1 MRFREGVLS
10 TPSLLEI
17 SMKKIELETI
27 LNNPGKPVVIE
38 FWAGWCGPCR
48 AMERNLEKVA
58 GEFAGT
64 VELIRINVDED
75 VEIAQGLKIYAIPT
89 MIAYKDGRELFRRT
103 GSQNLESLR
112 SIFQSALNGV
122 VEVKS
127 GISPTTRML
136 RLLSGF
142 GLIVIGL
149 LIGINFPLVIVGA
162 LIAFWGV
169 YDRCPIYNSIKS
181 WIKTKTSMNGL
192 ENNPTE

>member
-1 MRFREGVLS
+1 
-10 TPSLLEI
+10 
-17 SMKKIELETI
+17 
-27 LNNPGKPVVIE
+27 
-38 FWAGWCGPCR
+38 
-48 AMERNLEKVA
+48 
-58 GEFAGT
+58 
-64 VELIRINVDED
+64 
-75 VEIAQGLKIYAIPT
+75 
-89 MIAYKDGRELFRRT
+89 MIAYKDGMELFRRT

-169 YDRCPIYNSIKS
+169 YDRCPIYNSIKT